1 MYKQY
6 ISVQT
11 MSAKIQK
18 NKIDAA
24 SHAHAY
30 RNDDVNTYR

>member
-1 MYKQY
+1 
-6 ISVQT
+6 
-11 MSAKIQK
+11 MSAKTQK